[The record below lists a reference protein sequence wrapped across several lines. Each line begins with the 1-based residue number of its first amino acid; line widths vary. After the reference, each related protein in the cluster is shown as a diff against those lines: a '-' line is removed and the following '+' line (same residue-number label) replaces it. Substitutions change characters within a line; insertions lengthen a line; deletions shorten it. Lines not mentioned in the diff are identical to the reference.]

1 MSLEVELDVLLRSG
15 GFVPTLSLVSVV
27 LVALSAIVLLLRY
40 RKASDSSALAVGKD
54 IQQNGVVEELEAT
67 GPRVT
72 LLYGTQTGTAERF
85 AKQLKN
91 EMSSRYGD
99 SNHYSIVDIE
109 DYKAEEVLC
118 NEKLVFFLMA
128 TYGDGEPT
136 DNAADFYNWL
146 IKAGKEAEDG
156 GGESLLKGVSYGVF
170 GLGNKQYEH
179 FCAVGHKVHAAME
192 QLGAQPVVRR
202 GDGDDDVDIDAD
214 FEGWRTELY
223 TSLDGSSLLDKREG
237 SSTQTTTA
245 VLTEGAVPAYTV
257 QVLSGSQAQEVEP
270 LSASSDSSGSSAS
283 HPYSARITVL
293 RELHT
298 RKSDRSC
305 LHVELD
311 IQGSGLQ
318 YEAGDHVG
326 LYGENSPDIVA
337 QAGRILDLPLD
348 TVFTLQ
354 LPEGNPDELAPPFP
368 GPVSLRTALAKYADL
383 WAPAHKACFTALAA
397 SASSESEAA
406 RLRHLASS
414 EGKAEFSEWV
424 GAPRRSL
431 LEVLQ
436 AFPSVK
442 PSIGAFFGSMV
453 PRLQPRFYSISSS
466 PKQCPDSI
474 HVTCAVVV
482 DTTATG
488 RQHEGVCSNYLK
500 RQSVGERIPIFVRH
514 SHFKLPKQ
522 VSTPVVM
529 VGPGTGLAPFRG
541 FLQERAA
548 LQKAGVDLGPAYLF
562 FGCRKKSQD
571 YIYEQ
576 ELSMYARNG
585 VLQKLF
591 VAFSRDAASKVYV
604 QQQMQAQAAEV
615 AKLLSDQEGGHVYVC
630 GDAKRMAKDVHAALL
645 EILQTQSSM
654 SSKDAEQRLKELTSN
669 NRYQR
674 DVW

>member
-1 MSLEVELDVLLRSG
+1 MSGSAEIDVLLRSG
-15 GFVPTLSLVSVV
+15 NFVQTLGLASVV
-27 LVALSAIVLLLRY
+27 LVALSAVVFFLRY
-40 RKASDSSALAVGKD
+40 RKASESSAVGVGKAL
-54 IQQNGVVEELEAT
+54 QQNGVADSPEPT
-67 GPRVT
+67 GPKVT

-99 SNHYSIVDIE
+99 SNHYAIVDIE
-109 DYKAEEVLC
+109 DYKAEEALC

-156 GGESLLKGVSYGVF
+156 EGQTLLKGVSYGVF

-179 FCAVGHKVHAAME
+179 FCAVGHKVHSAMQ

-214 FEGWRTELY
+214 FETWRTELY
-223 TSLDGSSLLDKREG
+223 SSLDASSLLDKKEG
-237 SSTQTTTA
+237 GPVSTSA
-245 VLTEGAVPAYTV
+245 VIAEGAIPAYTV
-257 QVLSGSQAQEVEP
+257 QLLSGSDAQEVDP
-270 LSASSDSSGSSAS
+270 LATSDNSGSSAS
-283 HPYSARITVL
+283 NPYHARVGVL

-298 RKSDRSC
+298 KKSDRSC
-305 LHVELD
+305 LHLELD
-311 IQGSGLQ
+311 IQESEVQ

-326 LYGENSPDIVA
+326 LFCENAPGIVEE
-337 QAGRILDLPLD
+337 AGRILGMPLD
-348 TVFTLQ
+348 TVFNLQ
-354 LPEGNPDELAPPFP
+354 LPDGNPEELTQPFP
-368 GPVSLRTALAKYADL
+368 GPVSLRSALAKYVDL
-383 WAPAHKACFTALAA
+383 WAPARKTCFPSLAA
-397 SASSESEAA
+397 SASDEGEAA
-406 RLRHLASS
+406 RLRHLASPA
-414 EGKAEFSEWV
+414 GKAEFSDWV
-424 GAPRRSL
+424 GGPRRSL

-436 AFPSVK
+436 AFPSCK
-442 PSIGAFFGSMV
+442 PSLGAFFGTMA

-466 PKQCPDSI
+466 PKQYPDSI
-474 HVTCAVVV
+474 HVTCAVVI

-488 RQHEGVCSNYLK
+488 RQHLGVCSNYLK
-500 RQSVGERIPIFVRH
+500 RMSVGDRIPIFVRH

-522 VSTPVVM
+522 LNTPIIM

-548 LQKAGVDLGPAYLF
+548 LIKSGAELGPAYLF

-576 ELSMYARNG
+576 ELSMYSRNG
-585 VLQKLF
+585 VLEKLF
-591 VAFSRDAASKVYV
+591 VAFSRDATSKVYV
-604 QQQMQAQAAEV
+604 QHQMQQQATVITEA
-615 AKLLSDQEGGHVYVC
+615 LSEGQNGHVYVC
-630 GDAKRMAKDVHAALL
+630 GDAKRMAKDVHSALL
-645 EILQTQSSM
+645 DMLQTTSGFSS
-654 SSKDAEQRLKELTSN
+654 SEAEVRLKNLTDTG
-669 NRYQR
+669 RYQR